1 MVTYKNTCC
10 CPVTKSC
17 PTLCNPT
24 LCPPV
29 PRRVCSDSCPSSRGC
44 YLTISFSAAPFCICF
59 QSFPASESFQMSQL
73 YASGGQSIGAS
84 ASALVFPMNIQGWFP
99 IWSLVWSPCCPRDS
113 QESFLAPQF
122 ESISSSVLSFLY
134 GPTLTSIHDLLE
146 KP

>member
-17 PTLCNPT
+17 PTLCNPM

-99 IWSLVWSPCCPRDS
+99 LDWLVQSPCSPRDS
-113 QESFLAPQF
+113 QESPPTPQF
-122 ESISSSVLSFLY
+122 KSISFLVLSFLHS
-134 GPTLTSIHDLLE
+134 PTLPSIHDCWK